1 MGRSVAEERA
11 LEIVLSVYP
20 HTDGG
25 SYVTSDYCLS
35 EEFFVEEPVE
45 TFLLEIFDFVVAFAV
60 ETEYWIT
67 VGAWTYQLQT

>member
-1 MGRSVAEERA
+1 MVLMGRSVAEERA

-35 EEFFVEEPVE
+35 EEFFVEEPFE
-45 TFLLEIFDFVVAFAV
+45 HFCLKYLTLLLHLLLKLNI
-60 ETEYWIT
+60 
-67 VGAWTYQLQT
+67 GLL